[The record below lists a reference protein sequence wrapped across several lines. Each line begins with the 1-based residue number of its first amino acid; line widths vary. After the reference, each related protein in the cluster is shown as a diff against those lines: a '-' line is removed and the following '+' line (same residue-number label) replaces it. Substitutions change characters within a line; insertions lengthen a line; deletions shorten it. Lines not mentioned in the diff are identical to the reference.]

1 MAVLTAPI
9 NKKSMSLA
17 GFKFPGQT
25 EFFESWWGGE
35 AVMMLAGPVLR
46 VALATNHLP
55 LAMVPDA
62 ITKSLLAFRELY
74 TSEHVNLKNAYISGK
89 HTSHAVI
96 TVINLLEH
104 TRQLTP
110 RDEETVSRLNILVSI
125 MEPLLIND
133 MNLDKG
139 LEARL
144 MELLLSLFYV
154 PEEIKIMAKTG
165 YEEDPE
171 SIRRKLPLYL
181 KYTLRCITSCVR
193 SPVGVLDFSKN
204 STSVMQIVEFLEN
217 VRDEEILAN
226 SAKVIRIVLRDD
238 Q

>member
-1 MAVLTAPI
+1 
-9 NKKSMSLA
+9 
-17 GFKFPGQT
+17 
-25 EFFESWWGGE
+25 
-35 AVMMLAGPVLR
+35 
-46 VALATNHLP
+46 
-55 LAMVPDA
+55 
-62 ITKSLLAFRELY
+62 
-74 TSEHVNLKNAYISGK
+74 
-89 HTSHAVI
+89 
-96 TVINLLEH
+96 
-104 TRQLTP
+104 
-110 RDEETVSRLNILVSI
+110 
-125 MEPLLIND
+125 

-171 SIRRKLPLYL
+171 TIRRKLPLYL

-193 SPVGVLDFSKN
+193 SPVGVLDFTKN
-204 STSVMQIVEFLEN
+204 QTAVMQIVEFLEN

-238 Q
+238 TQYEKIINKHVELGNTLMESLQKYSFSEHVLVELLLALRNFTRVPAKVPLVAKTHLGTLVSLTV